1 MPHFSMETAKKAPG
15 SDEWWALRLAKGI
28 QGRRKRVEELQSW
41 LNGTPPAP
49 WEMKKESDR
58 AAYERLVKI
67 ASLNLAELIVSST
80 LYRVQ
85 VETVRTNQDGDPEGD
100 SVVNG
105 LLLSSDAASQ
115 FRQAIEWMLALSV
128 SYLLVRPVDV
138 DGGVEG
144 RITAEHPLEVN
155 AAADPQDPSKNVAA
169 IKLYR
174 DDALDRDVLVIY
186 RPDYT
191 RTAYKYGRSVI
202 MRNATP
208 NLGEFVWDG
217 DAGADDVPGY
227 EKNTVTGVPIFT
239 LPNRFGVGEF
249 EKHIPHMQRINHT
262 ILQQMILIALQSF
275 KQRAVSGVPNADPN
289 TGEPIDYDSIFTSDP
304 GSLWIMPAAAKVW
317 ESGQADIN
325 PIITSVSKD
334 VERLA
339 IAAQAPLYALSSDAA
354 QQAAASAELMREG
367 QIFKAEDLQKRLTP
381 RFAAA
386 VSHMLK
392 VSGDEERADRS
403 QMRIVWAPTRRSS
416 LMERAQA
423 GQLATAA
430 GLPLQTVAEK
440 FYEMSPAEIQQMLSY
455 RTDDALSNLLNA
467 QNLGA
472 TS

>member
-1 MPHFSMETAKKAPG
+1 MQLFSMDTAKKEPG

-41 LNGTPPAP
+41 LDGTPPAP
-49 WEMKKESDR
+49 WEMKNESDR

-85 VETVRTNQDGDPEGD
+85 VETVRTLQDSDPEGD

-128 SYLLVRPVDV
+128 SYLLVRPVDA

-186 RPDYT
+186 RQDYT

-208 NLGEFVWDG
+208 NLGEFVWDEEEE
-217 DAGADDVPGY
+217 DAEVPGLV
-227 EKNTVTGVPIFT
+227 ENSVPGVPVFT
-239 LPNRFGVGEF
+239 LLNRFGVGEF

-304 GSLWIMPAAAKVW
+304 GSLWIMPEAAKVW

-392 VSGDEERADRS
+392 ISGDEERADRS

-423 GQLATAA
+423 GQFATAA
-430 GLPLQTVAEK
+430 GIPLQTVAEK
-440 FYEMSPAEIQQMLSY
+440 FFEMSPAEIQQMLSH
-455 RTDDALSNLLNA
+455 RADDALSNLLNA
-467 QNLGA
+467 QSLGV

>member
-1 MPHFSMETAKKAPG
+1 MKHFSMETAKKAPG

-28 QGRRKRVEELQSW
+28 QDRRKRVEELQSW

-85 VETVRTNQDGDPEGD
+85 VETVRTVQDSDPEGD

-128 SYLLVRPVDV
+128 SYLLVRPVDA

-186 RPDYT
+186 RQDYT

-202 MRNATP
+202 MRNTTP
-208 NLGEFVWDG
+208 NLGEFVWDEEEES
-217 DAGADDVPGY
+217 AEVPGLV
-227 EKNTVTGVPIFT
+227 ENSVPGVPVFT
-239 LPNRFGVGEF
+239 LLNRFGVGEF

-392 VSGDEERADRS
+392 VSGDEERSDRS

-416 LMERAQA
+416 LLERAQA

-430 GLPLQTVAEK
+430 GMPLQTVAEK
-440 FYEMSPAEIQQMLSY
+440 FYEMSPAAIQQMLSH
-455 RTDDALSNLLNA
+455 RADDALSNLLNA
-467 QNLGA
+467 QNLGV

>member
-1 MPHFSMETAKKAPG
+1 MKHFSMDTAKKEPG

-41 LNGTPPAP
+41 LDGTPPAP
-49 WEMKKESDR
+49 WEMKNESDR

-85 VETVRTNQDGDPEGD
+85 VETVRTLQDSDPEGD

-105 LLLSSDAASQ
+105 LLLSSDASSQ

-128 SYLLVRPVDV
+128 SYLLVRPVEV
-138 DGGVEG
+138 DSEVEG

-186 RPDYT
+186 RQDYT
-191 RTAYKYGRSVI
+191 RTAYKHGRSVI
-202 MRNATP
+202 MRNTTP
-208 NLGEFVWDG
+208 NLGEFMWDEEEES
-217 DAGADDVPGY
+217 AEVPGLV
-227 EKNTVTGVPIFT
+227 ENSVPGVPVFT
-239 LPNRFGVGEF
+239 LLNRFGVGEF

-275 KQRAVSGVPNADPN
+275 KQRAVSGVPNADPS

-304 GSLWIMPAAAKVW
+304 GSLWIMPEAAKVW

-367 QIFKAEDLQKRLTP
+367 QIFKAEDLQKRLSP

-423 GQLATAA
+423 GQFATAA
-430 GLPLQTVAEK
+430 GIPLQTVAEK
-440 FYEMSPAEIQQMLSY
+440 FFEMSPAEIQQMLSY
-455 RTDDALSNLLNA
+455 RADDALSNLLNT